1 MSLQVQQ
8 VLIWVWAESGGD
20 AFLESMQRGPA
31 VNPLKQSTP
40 ADQFTSSYINY
51 VRDLPGDFQ
60 EVGVQ
65 KKSAQ
70 TGAIRQLALCAPQDL
85 SGCDDLCERQ
95 SNENLTEIS

>member
-8 VLIWVWAESGGD
+8 GLIWVWAESGGD
-20 AFLESMQRGPA
+20 AFLESTQRGPA

-60 EVGVQ
+60 EMGVS
-65 KKSAQ
+65 KKSVDGSGQ
-70 TGAIRQLALCAPQDL
+70 APCFVRT
-85 SGCDDLCERQ
+85 SGSFWQ
-95 SNENLTEIS
+95 